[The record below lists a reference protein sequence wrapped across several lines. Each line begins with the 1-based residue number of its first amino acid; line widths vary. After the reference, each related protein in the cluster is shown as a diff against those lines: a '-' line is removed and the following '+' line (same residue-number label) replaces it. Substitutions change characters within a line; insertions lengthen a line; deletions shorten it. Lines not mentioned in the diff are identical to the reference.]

1 MKEPQ
6 VQIVIPVY
14 NAEKYL
20 RRCLD
25 SVKSQTYAK
34 WQVII
39 VDDASF
45 DGSAEIIREYCSTDS
60 RFICMKQ
67 NQNGGVAKARN
78 AALPYLTSEYI
89 AFLDADDYWEC
100 DMLAYLIE
108 RATKNASDIVQ
119 CRFIYDF
126 PGGKQVL
133 PKGAF
138 SKDVSLYD
146 ASLKQ
151 IYIKMMTGI
160 NMNHVCMKLIRT
172 NLIQELQFDTSLK
185 TAEDLAFC
193 IKLFQKVKRYD
204 FINKALY
211 HYYRNETSLT
221 GNGLSLVEK
230 FRANKRVSVDL
241 AAALPIWGIDNA
253 FYKVLSYMRPYV
265 ITVSKVWRII
275 CEKASSK
282 R

>member
-1 MKEPQ
+1 MKESQ

-20 RRCLD
+20 RRCLN
-25 SVKSQTYAK
+25 SVKSQTYSN

-45 DGSAEIIREYCSTDS
+45 DGSAEIIQEYCSADS
-60 RFICMKQ
+60 RFMCVKQ
-67 NQNGGVAKARN
+67 NQNGGAAKARN
-78 AALPYLTSEYI
+78 AALPYLTSEYT

-100 DMLAYLIE
+100 DMLACMIE
-108 RATKNASDIVQ
+108 RAITNASDVVQ

-133 PKGAF
+133 PRGAF
-138 SKDVSLYD
+138 SGDVSLCG

-151 IYIKMMTGI
+151 VYIKMMTGI

-172 NLIQELQFDTSLK
+172 DLIQELQFDTSLK

-204 FINKALY
+204 FINKAFY

-221 GNGLSLVEK
+221 GNGLSFMEK
-230 FRANKRVSVDL
+230 FWANKRISEDL

-253 FYKVLSYMRPYV
+253 FYKGLSYMRPYV
-265 ITVSKVWRII
+265 IMVSKIWRMI
-275 CEKASSK
+275 CEKVFSK

>member
-14 NAEKYL
+14 NAEKHL

-39 VDDASF
+39 VDDASS
-45 DGSAEIIREYCSTDS
+45 DESAEIIREYCSTDA
-60 RFICMKQ
+60 RFMCIKQ
-67 NQNGGVAKARN
+67 NQNGGAAKARN
-78 AALPYLTSEYI
+78 AALPYLTSEYT
-89 AFLDADDYWEC
+89 AFLDADDYWEYG
-100 DMLAYLIE
+100 MLAYMIE
-108 RATKNASDIVQ
+108 KAITNASDIVQ

-138 SKDVSLYD
+138 SKDVSLYG

-151 IYIKMMTGI
+151 VYVKMMIGI

-172 NLIQELQFDTSLK
+172 SLIKGLQFDTSLK

-204 FINKALY
+204 FIDKAFY

-230 FRANKRVSVDL
+230 FRANKRISEDL
-241 AAALPIWGIDNA
+241 IAALPGWGLDKA
-253 FYKVLSYMRPYV
+253 FYKGLSYMRPY
-265 ITVSKVWRII
+265 IIAVSKIWRMIY
-275 CEKASSK
+275 EKAFSK